1 MKFVRYGKYVGEP
14 ADAVDLEELVKRLG
28 NFFLQSGFESQ
39 FYGVSEMDPEKSME
53 ALREAILR
61 ALQEGDL
68 LPQDAMSDELREMLK
83 NPQAAKDSQAVRDL
97 IEKLMERM
105 AEEGYINPQ
114 QRPQVTPPP
123 QSSARGQVGQPQG
136 RDTEARFEIT
146 DKTIDFLGFKTLQ
159 DLLGSLGRSSFGR
172 HSTRDLATGIEASG
186 VSRQYEFGDTL
197 NMDVSETLFNAV
209 RRDGA
214 KVPIEITYSD
224 LMVHQCEYHSSCATV
239 VLLDCSHS
247 MILYGEDRFTPAK
260 RVAMALSHLIRTQYP
275 GDTLNLVL
283 FHDSAEEVPIAE
295 LARVQVGPYY
305 TNTREGLR
313 MAQRILL
320 RQKKDMRQII
330 MITDGKPSALTLED
344 GRIYKNA
351 FGLDPFVVGQTLEEV
366 NKCKRAGI
374 MINTFMLA
382 SDYSLVNFVQKIT
395 EMCRG
400 KAYFTT
406 PYTLGQYLL
415 MDYMQRKTRQIH

>member
-1 MKFVRYGKYVGEP
+1 MKFIKYGKYVGEP
-14 ADAVDLEELVKRLG
+14 ADAIDLEELVKKLG

-53 ALREAILR
+53 ALKDAILR

-68 LPQDAMSDELREMLK
+68 MPEGAMSDELREMLN
-83 NPQAAKDSQAVRDL
+83 NPNARQSQEVRDL

-105 AEEGYINPQ
+105 AQEGYINPQ
-114 QRPQVTPPP
+114 QPPQVTPPP
-123 QSSARGQVGQPQG
+123 QSSARGQVGQAQG

-172 HSTRDLATGIEASG
+172 HATRDLATGVEASG
-186 VSRQYEFGDTL
+186 ASRQYEFGDTL
-197 NMDVSETLFNAV
+197 NLDISETLFNAV

-214 KVPIEITYSD
+214 KVPVEITYKD
-224 LMVHQCEYHSSCATV
+224 LMVHQCEYYSSCATV

-275 GDTLNLVL
+275 GDTLKLVL
-283 FHDSAEEVPIAE
+283 FHDSAEEVPIGE

-374 MINTFMLA
+374 LINTFMLA
-382 SDYSLVNFVQKIT
+382 SDYSLINFVQKIT

-415 MDYMQRKTRQIH
+415 MDYMQRKTKQIH

>member
-1 MKFVRYGKYVGEP
+1 MKFVKYGKYTGDP
-14 ADAVDLEELVKRLG
+14 ADSIDLEELVKRLG
-28 NFFLQSGFESQ
+28 DFFLQSGFESQ

-68 LPQDAMSDELREMLK
+68 LPDDAMSQELRNMLN
-83 NPQAAKDSQAVRDL
+83 NPQSTDNDAIRELLDKL
-97 IEKLMERM
+97 IERM
-105 AEEGYINPQ
+105 GHEGYINPQ
-114 QRPQVTPPP
+114 QPPQITPPP
-123 QSSARGQVGQPQG
+123 QTSARGQIGQPQD
-136 RDTEARFEIT
+136 RQNEVRFEIT

-172 HSTRDLATGIEASG
+172 HDTRDLATGIEASG
-186 VSRQYEFGDTL
+186 VSRPYEFGDTL
-197 NMDVSETLFNAV
+197 NLDVPETLFNAV

-275 GDTLNLVL
+275 GDTLSLVL
-283 FHDSAEEVPIAE
+283 FHDSAEEIPLGE

-351 FGLDPFVVGQTLEEV
+351 FGLDPFVVGETLQEV

-395 EMCRG
+395 QMCRG

-415 MDYMQRKTRQIH
+415 MDYMSRKTRQIH

>member
-1 MKFVRYGKYVGEP
+1 MKFIKYGKYVGEP
-14 ADAVDLEELVKRLG
+14 ADAIDLEELVKKLG

-53 ALREAILR
+53 ALKDAILR

-68 LPQDAMSDELREMLK
+68 MPDGAMSDELREMLQ
-83 NPQAAKDSQAVRDL
+83 NPNARQSQEVKDL

-105 AEEGYINPQ
+105 AQEGYINPQ
-114 QRPQVTPPP
+114 QPPQVTPPP
-123 QSSARGQVGQPQG
+123 QSSARGQVGEAQE

-172 HSTRDLATGIEASG
+172 HATRDLATGIETSG
-186 VSRQYEFGDTL
+186 ASRQYEFGDTL
-197 NMDVSETLFNAV
+197 NLDISETLFNAV

-214 KVPIEITYSD
+214 KVPVEITYKD
-224 LMVHQCEYHSSCATV
+224 LMVHQCEYYSSCATV

-283 FHDSAEEVPIAE
+283 FHDSAEEVPIGE

-374 MINTFMLA
+374 LINTFMLA
-382 SDYSLVNFVQKIT
+382 SDYSLINFVQKIT

-415 MDYMQRKTRQIH
+415 MDYMQRKTKQIH

>member
-1 MKFVRYGKYVGEP
+1 MKFIRYGKYVGEP
-14 ADAVDLEELVKRLG
+14 ADAVDLEELVRRLG
-28 NFFLQSGFESQ
+28 DFFLQSGYESQ

-53 ALREAILR
+53 SLREAILR

-68 LPQDAMSDELREMLK
+68 LPQDAMSEELREMLQ
-83 NPQAAKDSQAVRDL
+83 NPQAKDSQAVRELLD
-97 IEKLMERM
+97 KLMERM
-105 AEEGYINPQ
+105 AQEGYINPQ
-114 QRPQVTPPP
+114 QPPQITPPP
-123 QSSARGQVGQPQG
+123 QTSARGQLGQPQE
-136 RDTEARFEIT
+136 RQPEARFEIT

-172 HSTRDLATGIEASG
+172 HDTRDLATGIEASG
-186 VSRQYEFGDTL
+186 VSRRYEFGDTL
-197 NMDVSETLFNAV
+197 NLDVSETLFNAV

-214 KVPIEITYSD
+214 KVPIEINYSD

-239 VLLDCSHS
+239 LLLDCSHS
-247 MILYGEDRFTPAK
+247 MILYGEDLFTPAK

-275 GDTLNLVL
+275 GDTLSLVL
-283 FHDSAEEVPIAE
+283 FHDSAEEVPIGE

-320 RQKKDMRQII
+320 RQKKDMRQIV

-374 MINTFMLA
+374 LINTFMLA
-382 SDYSLVNFVQKIT
+382 SDYSLVHFVQKIT

-415 MDYMQRKTRQIH
+415 MDYMQRKTKQIH

>member
-1 MKFVRYGKYVGEP
+1 MKFIRYGKYVGEA
-14 ADAVDLEELVKRLG
+14 ADAIDLEELVKRLG
-28 NFFLQSGFESQ
+28 DFFLQSGFESQ
-39 FYGVSEMDPEKSME
+39 YYGVNEMDPDRSME
-53 ALREAILR
+53 ALRDAILR

-68 LPQDAMSDELREMLK
+68 LPEDTMSDELREMLQDPDAMNNQEIK
-83 NPQAAKDSQAVRDL
+83 DL
-97 IEKLMERM
+97 IEKLMDRLGQ
-105 AEEGYINPQ
+105 EGFINPQ
-114 QRPQVTPPP
+114 QPPQVTPPNTT
-123 QSSARGQVGQPQG
+123 SARGQVGDAQERQQ
-136 RDTEARFEIT
+136 EVRFEIT
-146 DKTIDFLGFKTLQ
+146 DKTVDFLGFKTLQ

-172 HSTRDLATGIEASG
+172 HDTRDLATGVESGG

-197 NMDVSETLFNAV
+197 NMDISATLFNAV
-209 RRDGA
+209 RREGA
-214 KVPIEITYSD
+214 KVPIEMNYSD

-283 FHDSAEEVPIAE
+283 FHDSAEEVPIGE

-320 RQKKDMRQII
+320 RQKKDMRQIV

-382 SDYSLVNFVQKIT
+382 SDYSLVHFVQKIT
-395 EMCRG
+395 EMCKG

-406 PYTLGQYLL
+406 PYNLGQYLL
-415 MDYMQRKTRQIH
+415 MDYMQRKTKNIH